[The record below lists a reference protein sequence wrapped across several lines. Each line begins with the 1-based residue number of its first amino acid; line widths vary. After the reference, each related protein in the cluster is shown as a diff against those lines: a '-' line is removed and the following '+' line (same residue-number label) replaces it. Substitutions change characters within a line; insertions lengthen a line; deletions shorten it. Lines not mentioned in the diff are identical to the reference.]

1 MGCRVYEE
9 FNAFYSKLAALNKAD
24 LVSVFATLVYYD
36 PILATAKMCELL
48 PQVTVLALV
57 HSLLECSATSR
68 KYIKIRLKELE
79 NEDSETH

>member
-1 MGCRVYEE
+1 MYEE
-9 FNAFYSKLAALNKAD
+9 FNTLYSKLAALNKAD

-36 PILATAKMCELL
+36 PILAATKMNEVL
-48 PQVTVLALV
+48 PHVTVLALT

-79 NEDSETH
+79 DENLETY